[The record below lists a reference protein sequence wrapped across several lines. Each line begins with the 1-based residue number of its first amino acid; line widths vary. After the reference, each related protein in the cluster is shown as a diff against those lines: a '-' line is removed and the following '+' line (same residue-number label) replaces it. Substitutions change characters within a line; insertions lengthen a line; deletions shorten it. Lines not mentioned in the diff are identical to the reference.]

1 MTRSVVR
8 RTIPEAILRHGT
20 LATRSGVPA
29 GISSQA
35 LDWPGVLVQAGR
47 NDVTEVEDLQS
58 AHHYLSLNTD
68 SSSLTMEVKG
78 PHGFRTVILPPQSIW
93 FCPAGEPI
101 SLRLDSTLRYVR
113 VAIDA
118 RYFDR
123 LLARSADDTAVP
135 GLRRTYG
142 IAVPQ
147 IAHLLQALVAEV
159 DGGNPGG
166 LAFVEALVAAL
177 SHQLIPHVASERPRP
192 EPARG
197 GLSATARRR
206 ILEIIEARLDARLT
220 IEALAGE
227 VGLSASHF
235 ARAFKETM
243 GRAPPRYLLSLR
255 LERARRLL
263 ERPGAGLSDV
273 AQRSGFADQ
282 AHFTRHFKREFGVT
296 PGVLLRERRRS

>member
-1 MTRSVVR
+1 VNRTVVQS
-8 RTIPEAILRHGT
+8 TIPQAIVSHGS

-29 GISSQA
+29 DITSQA

-47 NDVTEVEDLQS
+47 NDVAEVEDLLS
-58 AHHYLSLNTD
+58 AHHYLSLNAD
-68 SSSLTMEVKG
+68 SLPVTMEVKG

-93 FCPAGEPI
+93 FSPAGEPV

-118 RYFDR
+118 RYFER
-123 LLARSADDTAVP
+123 LLARSADDTAMP

-142 IAVPQ
+142 IAAPQ
-147 IAHLLQALVAEV
+147 IVHLLQALVAEA

-166 LAFVEALVAAL
+166 LAFVEALAAAL
-177 SHQLIPHVASERPRP
+177 SHQLIRHVGVERPRP
-192 EPARG
+192 ELARG
-197 GLSATARRR
+197 GLSAMARRR

-220 IEALAGE
+220 VEALARE

-243 GRAPPRYLLSLR
+243 GRAPHRYLLSLR

-263 ERPGAGLSDV
+263 EWPGVGLSDV
-273 AQRSGFADQ
+273 AQRAGFADQ
-282 AHFTRHFKREFGVT
+282 AHLTRHFKREFGVT
-296 PGVLLRERRRS
+296 PGALLRERRH